1 MPLISVL
8 DQSPIRAG
16 ATPADAVAESIE
28 LARLADR
35 LGFHRYWVAE
45 HHSSDGLAGSVP
57 EILIAR
63 LANETT
69 RIRVGSGGVMLP
81 HYAPLKVAET
91 FRMLETMYPGR
102 IDLGIGRA
110 PGSDQRTARAL
121 AYTREPI
128 PIEYF
133 PRQVQDLMDW
143 MDGDLEDDHPFRGVA
158 AQPAGPTSPPVW
170 LLGSSDQGGQ
180 VAAHF
185 GTAYSF
191 AHFITEGGEPVVDM
205 YRKRF
210 RPSKTLAEPQA
221 NIGVFVICAETE
233 EEAKYHAASR
243 DLWRVR
249 LDQGHIT
256 PIPTPEEALNHDY
269 TEAERERAAFHR
281 RRNIVGT
288 PEQVREKLDALLAR
302 YGVGEAVVVTI
313 THDHQARLKSYELLA
328 KAYDLSPAAG
338 AEAAE

>member
-16 ATPADAVAESIE
+16 ATPGDAVAETIE

-45 HHSSDGLAGSVP
+45 HHSSEGLAGSVP
-57 EILIAR
+57 EILITR
-63 LANETT
+63 LANETS

-121 AYTREPI
+121 SYVRDPI

-143 MDGDLEDDHPFRGVA
+143 MDGKLEDDHPFRGVT

-170 LLGSSDQGGQ
+170 LLGSSDQGAQ
-180 VAAHF
+180 AAAHF
-185 GTAYSF
+185 GTAFSF
-191 AHFITEGGEPVVDM
+191 AHFITEGGEPVVEM
-205 YRKRF
+205 YKKRF
-210 RPSKTLAEPQA
+210 QPSSTLADPQA

-256 PIPTPEEALNHDY
+256 PIPTPEEALNY
-269 TEAERERAAFHR
+269 EFTESERQRAAFHR

-288 PEQVREKLDALLAR
+288 PDQVREKLDAVLAR
-302 YGVGEAVVVTI
+302 YGVDEAVVVTI
-313 THDHQARLKSYELLA
+313 THDHKARMKSYELLA
-328 KAYDLSPAAG
+328 KAYDLSPM

>member
-1 MPLISVL
+1 MPQLSVL

-16 ATPADAVAESIE
+16 ATPGDAVAETIE

-57 EILIAR
+57 EVLIAR
-63 LANETT
+63 LANETR
-69 RIRVGSGGVMLP
+69 RIRIGSGGVMLP
-81 HYAPLKVAET
+81 HYAPLKVAEA
-91 FRMLETMYPGR
+91 FRMLEVMYPGR
-102 IDLGIGRA
+102 IDLGVGRA
-110 PGSDQRTARAL
+110 PGSDQRTAQAL
-121 AYTREPI
+121 AYTRPPL

-133 PRQVQDLMDW
+133 PRQIQDLRDW
-143 MDGDLEDDHPFRGVA
+143 MDGSLEDDHPFRDVS
-158 AQPAGPTSPPVW
+158 AQPAGPTSPPIW
-170 LLGSSDQGGQ
+170 LLGSSDQGAQ

-185 GTAYSF
+185 GTPYSF

-205 YRKRF
+205 YRKRYQ
-210 RPSKTLAEPQA
+210 PSARFPEPVA

-256 PIPTPEEALNHDY
+256 PIPTPEEALTHDY
-269 TEAERERAAFHR
+269 TEAERQRAAFHR

-302 YGVGEAVVVTI
+302 YGVDEAVVVTI
-313 THDHQARLKSYELLA
+313 THDHAARLRSYELLA
-328 KAYDLSPAAG
+328 EVYDLAPQ

>member
-16 ATPADAVAESIE
+16 ATPAQAVAETIE

-57 EILIAR
+57 EILITR
-63 LANETT
+63 LAAETG

-81 HYAPLKVAET
+81 HYPPLKVAET
-91 FRMLETMYPGR
+91 FRMLEAMYPGR

-110 PGSDQRTARAL
+110 PGSDQRTAQAL
-121 AYTREPI
+121 AYTRGQI
-128 PIEYF
+128 GIEYF

-143 MDGDLEDDHPFRGVA
+143 MEGDLESDHPFRGVT
-158 AQPAGPTSPPVW
+158 AQPAGPTSPPLW
-170 LLGSSDQGGQ
+170 LLGSSDQSAK

-185 GTAYSF
+185 GCAFSF
-191 AHFITEGGEPVVDM
+191 AHFITEGGEPVVEM
-205 YRKRF
+205 YKRNF
-210 RPSKTLAEPQA
+210 QPSKTLKAPQA
-221 NIGVFVICAETE
+221 NIGVFVLCADTE
-233 EEAKYHAASR
+233 EEAKHHAASR

-256 PIPTPEEALNHDY
+256 PIATPEEALAYEY
-269 TEAERERAAFHR
+269 TEAERQRAAFHR

-288 PEQVREKLDALLAR
+288 PEQVRDKLDALLAR
-302 YGVGEAVVVTI
+302 YGVDEAVVVTI
-313 THDHQARLKSYELLA
+313 THDHAARLRSYELLA
-328 KAYDLSPAAG
+328 EVYGLGAQ

>member
-35 LGFHRYWVAE
+35 LGFHRYWMAE

-63 LANETT
+63 LANETA

-143 MDGDLEDDHPFRGVA
+143 MDGELEDDHPFRGVA

-210 RPSKTLAEPQA
+210 RPSKTLAEPEA

-288 PEQVREKLDALLAR
+288 PEQVRDKLDALLAR
-302 YGVGEAVVVTI
+302 YGVDEAVVITI

-328 KAYDLSPAAG
+328 QAYDLSPAAG

>member
-16 ATPADAVAESIE
+16 ATPADAVAETIE

-35 LGFHRYWVAE
+35 LGYHRYWVAE

-63 LANETT
+63 IGNET
-69 RIRVGSGGVMLP
+69 RQIRVGSGGVMLP

-121 AYTREPI
+121 AYTRDPI

-143 MDGDLEDDHPFRGVA
+143 MDGELESDHPFRGVA
-158 AQPAGPTSPPVW
+158 AQPAGPASPPVW

-191 AHFITEGGEPVVDM
+191 AHFITEGGEPVVEM
-205 YRKRF
+205 YKKRF
-210 RPSKTLAEPQA
+210 RPSKTLAEPLA

-256 PIPTPEEALNHDY
+256 PIPTPEEALNHAY
-269 TEAERERAAFHR
+269 TESERERAAFHR

-288 PEQVREKLDALLAR
+288 PDQVREKLDALLAR
-302 YGVGEAVVVTI
+302 YGVDEAVVITI

-328 KAYDLSPAAG
+328 KAYDLAPI

>member
-16 ATPADAVAESIE
+16 ATPADAVAETIE

-35 LGFHRYWVAE
+35 LGYHRYWVAE

-63 LANETT
+63 IGNETR

-121 AYTREPI
+121 AYTRDPI
-128 PIEYF
+128 AIEYF

-143 MDGDLEDDHPFRGVA
+143 MDGELEADHPFRGVA
-158 AQPAGPTSPPVW
+158 AQPAGPASPPVW

-191 AHFITEGGEPVVDM
+191 AHFITEGGEPVVEM
-205 YRKRF
+205 YKKRF
-210 RPSKTLAEPQA
+210 RPSKTLAEPLA

-256 PIPTPEEALNHDY
+256 PIPTPEEALNHAY
-269 TEAERERAAFHR
+269 TEAERERAALHR

-288 PEQVREKLDALLAR
+288 PDQVREKLDALLAR
-302 YGVGEAVVVTI
+302 YGVDEAVVITI

-328 KAYDLSPAAG
+328 KAYDLAPV

>member
-1 MPLISVL
+1 MPLLSVL

-16 ATPADAVAESIE
+16 ATPADAVAETIE
-28 LARLADR
+28 LAKRADR
-35 LGFHRYWVAE
+35 LGYHRYWVAE

-57 EILIAR
+57 EIMITR
-63 LANETT
+63 LANET
-69 RIRVGSGGVMLP
+69 RHLRVGSGGVMLP

-110 PGSDQRTARAL
+110 PGSDQRTAQAL
-121 AYTREPI
+121 AYVRGPI

-143 MDGDLEDDHPFRGVA
+143 MDGALEDDHPYRDVT
-158 AQPAGPTSPPVW
+158 AQPAGPSSPPVW
-170 LLGSSDQGGQ
+170 LLGSSDQGAQ
-180 VAAHF
+180 VGAHF
-185 GTAYSF
+185 GTAFSF
-191 AHFITEGGEPVVDM
+191 AHFITEGGEPIVEM
-205 YRKRF
+205 YKRRF
-210 RPSKTLAEPQA
+210 QPSKTLAEPLA

-233 EEAKYHAASR
+233 EEAKYHAAAR

-256 PIPTPEEALNHDY
+256 PIPTPEEAMAYEY
-269 TEAERERAAFHR
+269 TEAERQRAAFHR

-302 YGVGEAVVVTI
+302 YGVDEAMVVTI
-313 THDHQARLKSYELLA
+313 THDHAARLRSYELLA
-328 KAYDLSPAAG
+328 EVYDLAPQ

>member
-1 MPLISVL
+1 MTLISVL

-16 ATPADAVAESIE
+16 ATPTDAVAESIE

-63 LANETT
+63 LANETR

-91 FRMLETMYPGR
+91 FRMLEAMYPGR

-133 PRQVQDLMDW
+133 PRQIQDLMDW
-143 MDGDLEDDHPFRGVA
+143 MDGALETDHPFRGVV

-170 LLGSSDQGGQ
+170 LLGSSDQGAQ

-191 AHFITEGGEPVVDM
+191 AHFITEGGEPVVEM

-210 RPSKTLAEPQA
+210 RPSATLSEPQA

-288 PEQVREKLDALLAR
+288 PDQVREKLDALLAR
-302 YGVGEAVVVTI
+302 YGVDEALVVTI
-313 THDHQARLKSYELLA
+313 THDHRARLKSYELLA
-328 KAYDLSPAAG
+328 KAYDLAPV

>member
-16 ATPADAVAESIE
+16 ATPADAVAETIE

-63 LANETT
+63 IGNET
-69 RIRVGSGGVMLP
+69 RQIRVGSGGVMLP

-121 AYTREPI
+121 AYTRDPI

-143 MDGDLEDDHPFRGVA
+143 MDGELESDHPFRGVA
-158 AQPAGPTSPPVW
+158 AQPAGPASPPVW

-191 AHFITEGGEPVVDM
+191 AHFITEGGEPVVEM
-205 YRKRF
+205 YKKRF
-210 RPSKTLAEPQA
+210 RPSKTLAEPLA

-288 PEQVREKLDALLAR
+288 PDQVREKLDALLAR
-302 YGVGEAVVVTI
+302 YGVDEAVVVTI
-313 THDHQARLKSYELLA
+313 THDHRARLKSYELLA
-328 KAYDLSPAAG
+328 EAYGLAPL

>member
-1 MPLISVL
+1 
-8 DQSPIRAG
+8 
-16 ATPADAVAESIE
+16 
-28 LARLADR
+28 
-35 LGFHRYWVAE
+35 
-45 HHSSDGLAGSVP
+45 
-57 EILIAR
+57 
-63 LANETT
+63 
-69 RIRVGSGGVMLP
+69 MLP

-133 PRQVQDLMDW
+133 PRQIQDLMDW

>member
-16 ATPADAVAESIE
+16 ATPADAVAETIE

-63 LANETT
+63 IGNETR

-121 AYTREPI
+121 AYTRDPI

-143 MDGDLEDDHPFRGVA
+143 MDGELESDHPFRGVA
-158 AQPAGPTSPPVW
+158 AQPAGPASPPVW

-191 AHFITEGGEPVVDM
+191 AHFITEGGEPVVEM
-205 YRKRF
+205 YKKRF
-210 RPSKTLAEPQA
+210 RPSKTLAEPLA

-288 PEQVREKLDALLAR
+288 PDQVREKLDALLAR
-302 YGVGEAVVVTI
+302 YGVDEAVVVTI
-313 THDHQARLKSYELLA
+313 THDHRARLKSYELLA
-328 KAYDLSPAAG
+328 EAYGLAPL

>member
-233 EEAKYHAASR
+233 EEAEVHAASR